1 VYVLV
6 ATQTRALG
14 GTGVQPG
21 EGKKDDPDGAVMVS
35 T

>member
-6 ATQTRALG
+6 AVQTRTA
-14 GTGVQPG
+14 GVTAVHPG
-21 EGKKDDPDGAVMVS
+21 EGKKDDPAGAVMVS